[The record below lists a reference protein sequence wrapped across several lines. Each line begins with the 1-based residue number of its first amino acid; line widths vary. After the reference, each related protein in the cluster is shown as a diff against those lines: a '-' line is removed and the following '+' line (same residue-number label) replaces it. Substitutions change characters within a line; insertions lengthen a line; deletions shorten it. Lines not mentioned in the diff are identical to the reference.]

1 MLCKN
6 KLRQEVARIIHSICG
21 ISEELNISKVAVTF
35 VRDRDYSISD
45 TDCAMCVI
53 VCEM

>member
-6 KLRQEVARIIHSICG
+6 RLRQEVARIIHSICG

-35 VRDRDYSISD
+35 VRDRDTD
-45 TDCAMCVI
+45 TDCAVCVI
-53 VCEM
+53 VCDTD